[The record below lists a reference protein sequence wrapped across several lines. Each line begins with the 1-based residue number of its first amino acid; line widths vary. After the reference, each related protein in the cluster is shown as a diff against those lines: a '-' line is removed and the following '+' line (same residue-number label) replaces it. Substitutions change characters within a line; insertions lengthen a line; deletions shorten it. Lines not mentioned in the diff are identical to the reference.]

1 MENQR
6 DAHLKSINPFL
17 KFVARERTNI
27 SDHHLLEMKNLA
39 CGGEKWD
46 ILYQNILFFSF
57 SLLIF

>member
-27 SDHHLLEMKNLA
+27 SDHHLYEMKNLT
-39 CGGEKWD
+39 CGGEK
-46 ILYQNILFFSF
+46 
-57 SLLIF
+57 